1 MLENIGN
8 ITKRALT
15 PFAAKQDLTP
25 KIVIG
30 IGVAI
35 VVCVAVLFYL
45 YPMKPLMLVTEGAVP
60 VFETKSDAMASSEPK
75 PIAVLSVQQSVEV
88 VKCVDVKHY
97 FIYKVRLPD
106 GRTGYVNVGDYVL
119 QRDSKPYH
127 C

>member
-1 MLENIGN
+1 MM
-8 ITKRALT
+8 KRI
-15 PFAAKQDLTP
+15 F
-25 KIVIG
+25 IG

-45 YPMKPLMLVTEGAVP
+45 YPMKPLMLVAVSAVS
-60 VFETKSDAMASSEPK
+60 VFETKSDAMASPEPK
-75 PIAVLSVQQSVEV
+75 PIVVLSVQQSVEV

-97 FIYKVRLPD
+97 LIYKVRLPD

-119 QRDSKPYH
+119 QRDGKPSH